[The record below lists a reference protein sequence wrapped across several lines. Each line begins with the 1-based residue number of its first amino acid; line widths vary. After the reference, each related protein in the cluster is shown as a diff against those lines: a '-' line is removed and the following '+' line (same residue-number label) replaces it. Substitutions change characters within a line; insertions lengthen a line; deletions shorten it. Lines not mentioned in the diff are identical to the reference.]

1 MSNFHIK
8 HKKKIINIKTLI
20 LQTNDQNNLKSK
32 QLKLSLLKN
41 LFQTNVANQTNA
53 LTERNEKSQKSS
65 SRKKMGDLCKTMR
78 ETNPKTI
85 KKINFNSKNN
95 GKNIFFDNN
104 FNKILNKFNF
114 SRCGEDDSINTNMVN
129 TYRENMKIRNLLL
142 EYSGI
147 KPKKEQK
154 FLQGNKKFIHNKKLI
169 NKYFLNSSSLVYNS
183 TKNNNNSTFKTNN
196 SNTLNE
202 SKVNNFTQRSI
213 HLKYP
218 DLNPQFTKVYQDKNN
233 SHSKK
238 KINISNTNNFAQLLI
253 NKTYIK
259 NNIKSTSRKILNI
272 FKNKSCENENNSKN
286 HSNIKNEKKKR
297 IQLLI
302 KPEQKS
308 IKKTLPY
315 REKLL
320 NDIKRNIISKN
331 KYNFININNKKI
343 NFENVSNKLNNTITI
358 SNNSRKNKIKKIQ
371 EKKITKRFTK
381 NNKNI
386 NINNSISEL
395 QKKHKEQKIN
405 CINLKY
411 TKKIVHSPT
420 PPKTKDNTITTTM
433 KDPVYKK
440 VIKID
445 SCTLA
450 GYNSKG
456 IQKINQDNLF
466 IKKDFLDEKDQFF
479 IGVCD
484 GHGDYG
490 HSVSSYISKCLPNFL
505 ADTSD
510 KNIVSSYNSLNR
522 NLVENSKIDCSIS
535 GTTCSSIILNPEKII
550 SLNLGDS
557 RSVLAKYERG
567 VYTAIDLSTD
577 HKPNIGTEKKRIL
590 INGGRIKP
598 YYNEKTKKFLGPD
611 RVWLKDNDLPGL
623 AMTRSF
629 GDTLAHSVG
638 VIAEPE
644 IKRYDFSG
652 NEKFIIIASDGIWE
666 YISSA
671 ECVNIV
677 KEFYEKNLDA
687 AGAIN
692 ALMKEAFN
700 RWKKFDE
707 IIDDITAIIIFFDPK

>member
-1 MSNFHIK
+1 MSSL
-8 HKKKIINIKTLI
+8 HKKPKRKIINIKTLI
-20 LQTNDQNNLKSK
+20 LQTNEQNNFKNK
-32 QLKLSLLKN
+32 QLKLSLLKQ
-41 LFQTNVANQTNA
+41 LFQTNVENQTNT

-78 ETNPKTI
+78 EANKKTI
-85 KKINFNSKNN
+85 KKISFNSKNN
-95 GKNIFFDNN
+95 GKNIFFNNN
-104 FNKILNKFNF
+104 FSNIPNKFNL
-114 SRCGEDDSINTNMVN
+114 SKCEEDDLINTNMVN

-147 KPKKEQK
+147 KPKKEQN
-154 FLQGNKKFIHNKKLI
+154 FLLVNKKFIHNEKLI
-169 NKYFLNSSSLVYNS
+169 NKYFLNSNSSVNNS
-183 TKNNNNSTFKTNN
+183 NKNNNNNKTNN
-196 SNTLNE
+196 SKTLNE
-202 SKVNNFTQRSI
+202 SEVNNFTQRCI

-218 DLNPQFTKVYQDKNN
+218 ELFTNNYKDKNI

-238 KINISNTNNFAQLLI
+238 KIISNIKNFAQLLK

-259 NNIKSTSRKILNI
+259 NNLNSTSRKILNI
-272 FKNKSCENENNSKN
+272 IKNKSCENKNNSKN
-286 HSNIKNEKKKR
+286 HSNIKNEKKKS

-308 IKKTLPY
+308 FKNTLPY

-320 NDIKRNIISKN
+320 NDIKKNIISKN
-331 KYNFININNKKI
+331 KYNFINLNNKKI

-371 EKKITKRFTK
+371 EKKITKGFTK

-395 QKKHKEQKIN
+395 QKNHKEQKIN

-411 TKKIVHSPT
+411 TKKIIHSPT
-420 PPKTKDNTITTTM
+420 PPKTKDNTITTTI

-450 GYNSKG
+450 GYNSQG
-456 IQKINQDNLF
+456 VQKINQDNLF

-510 KNIVSSYNSLNR
+510 KNIISSYNSLNR

-535 GTTCSSIILNPEKII
+535 GTTCTSIILNQEKII

-557 RSVLAKYERG
+557 RSVLAKYEKG
-567 VYTAIDLSTD
+567 FYTAIDLSID

-644 IKRYDFSG
+644 IKRFDFSG
-652 NEKFIIIASDGIWE
+652 NEKFIVIASDGIWE
-666 YISSA
+666 YISSE

-700 RWKKFDE
+700 RWKKLDE

>member
-1 MSNFHIK
+1 M
-8 HKKKIINIKTLI
+8 INA
-20 LQTNDQNNLKSK
+20 
-32 QLKLSLLKN
+32 KN
-41 LFQTNVANQTNA
+41 
-53 LTERNEKSQKSS
+53 
-65 SRKKMGDLCKTMR
+65 
-78 ETNPKTI
+78 
-85 KKINFNSKNN
+85 KN
-95 GKNIFFDNN
+95 
-104 FNKILNKFNF
+104 
-114 SRCGEDDSINTNMVN
+114 
-129 TYRENMKIRNLLL
+129 
-142 EYSGI
+142 
-147 KPKKEQK
+147 
-154 FLQGNKKFIHNKKLI
+154 
-169 NKYFLNSSSLVYNS
+169 
-183 TKNNNNSTFKTNN
+183 
-196 SNTLNE
+196 
-202 SKVNNFTQRSI
+202 
-213 HLKYP
+213 
-218 DLNPQFTKVYQDKNN
+218 
-233 SHSKK
+233 K
-238 KINISNTNNFAQLLI
+238 KINIQHSRNIIGLLVYNTYKNNFINYNFKEKSNLLRTE
-253 NKTYIK
+253 NK
-259 NNIKSTSRKILNI
+259 
-272 FKNKSCENENNSKN
+272 NNSKN
-286 HSNIKNEKKKR
+286 HNNKLGKKK
-297 IQLLI
+297 INHLLM
-302 KPEQKS
+302 KVKKKS
-308 IKKTLPY
+308 NKTLPY
-315 REKLL
+315 REKIL
-320 NDIKRNIISKN
+320 NGIFNNKIKLNPTLVKNIKKDIINLN
-331 KYNFININNKKI
+331 KFKKI
-343 NFENVSNKLNNTITI
+343 NFSVTNRNKEP
-358 SNNSRKNKIKKIQ
+358 KIFIANPK
-371 EKKITKRFTK
+371 
-381 NNKNI
+381 
-386 NINNSISEL
+386 
-395 QKKHKEQKIN
+395 
-405 CINLKY
+405 
-411 TKKIVHSPT
+411 TKKIIFSPT
-420 PPKTKDNTITTTM
+420 PPKTKENTISI

-456 IQKINQDNLF
+456 VQKINQDNLF

-510 KNIVSSYNSLNR
+510 KNIISSYNSLNR

-557 RSVLAKYERG
+557 RTVLAKYERG

-611 RVWLKDNDLPGL
+611 RVWLKDDDLPGL

-700 RWKKFDE
+700 RWKKLDE